1 MNETLSLRA
10 ICTRAAGE
18 RRALDV
24 IASTD
29 AVDSYGEIVA
39 QQWQL
44 ERYAANPVVLY
55 SHESHELPI
64 GRAENVRVEDG
75 KLLATLV
82 LATGTERAEEVW
94 SLVQQGMLRGVSVGF
109 RPHTTRWEKRDG
121 REVLVLDDNELL
133 EISITPIPANPEA
146 LAQLR
151 ARALG
156 GRPAP
161 TEKRM
166 KNVLLALGLGAEA
179 EEATAVQVATQL
191 RSLVG
196 ATGKSTA
203 SEALGVIEGLKAKAT
218 RVDELEA
225 EITTRKSADEKRDR
239 EALLAEAK
247 DLVAP
252 GSESTWATLRTAP
265 LADARKCLDAVK
277 ETLAAT
283 GGVKRSAVTAGAT
296 LAAASPLTELEAAI
310 CHQLGIN
317 PDDYKAEKARRAALT
332 TAEEN

>member
-1 MNETLSLRA
+1 MNHILSLSA
-10 ICTRAAGE
+10 LATRAAGE
-18 RRALDV
+18 RRAIDV
-24 IASTD
+24 VAST
-29 AVDSYGEIVA
+29 AAEDSYGEVVA
-39 QQWQL
+39 QQWKL
-44 ERYAANPVVLY
+44 ERYLANPVVLY
-55 SHESHELPI
+55 SHESRELPI

-82 LATGTERAEEVW
+82 FATGTERAEEVW
-94 SLVQQGMLRGVSVGF
+94 NLVQQGMLKGVSVGF

-121 REVLVLDDNELL
+121 REILVLDDNELL

-151 ARALG
+151 ARAFG
-156 GRPAP
+156 GQPAH
-161 TEKRM
+161 TENSM
-166 KNVLLALGLGAEA
+166 KTLFVALGLGAEA
-179 EEATAVQVATQL
+179 DEATAVQVATQL

-203 SEALGVIEGLKAKAT
+203 SEALGVIEGLKAKAA

-225 EITTRKSADEKRDR
+225 EIATRKSADEKRDR

-265 LADARKCLDAVK
+265 LADARITLDAVK

-283 GGVKRSAVTAGAT
+283 GGVKRAAQTKGAT
-296 LAAASPLTELEAAI
+296 PVAVSALTDREKAI
-310 CHQLGIN
+310 CHQVGVSEEEFAKS
-317 PDDYKAEKARRAALT
+317 KAARAAQS
-332 TAEEN
+332 EQD